1 MLDQVIL
8 RRTERKLVT
17 PPSRVGL
24 IVPSSNTT
32 METEVPAILR
42 AREIQR
48 PDEAFTFHSSRM
60 RMQQVTPEELR
71 AMNAQT
77 DRAAA
82 ELADMRPDVV
92 ATACLVA
99 IMAQGA
105 GYHCTAEEQIDG
117 VLRNEGA
124 AAPVISSAGALLKA
138 LGAMGARKISIVTP
152 YMKPLTK
159 LVADYIES
167 AGVEV
172 QDAVSLEVADN
183 RAVAGLDP
191 QNLLEHYRRV
201 DLRDC
206 DALVLSACVQMPSLP
221 AIEPVERECGLP
233 TLSAATATTWS
244 ILEALGLEPTAPG
257 AGRLLAGAPQPAGQV
272 G

>member
-1 MLDQVIL
+1 M
-8 RRTERKLVT
+8 TT
-17 PPSRVGL
+17 PSRVGL

-42 AREIQR
+42 ARELER
-48 PDEAFTFHSSRM
+48 PEERFTFHSSRM
-60 RMQQVTPEELR
+60 RMQKVTPEELR

-82 ELADMRPDVV
+82 ELADVRPDVV

-99 IMAQGA
+99 IMAQGR

-117 VLRNEGA
+117 VLRNEGSE
-124 AAPVISSAGALLKA
+124 APVISSAGALLKA

-152 YMKPLTK
+152 YMKPLTE

-167 AGVEV
+167 AGIEV
-172 QDAVSLEVADN
+172 QDALSLEVPDN
-183 RAVAGLDP
+183 RAVARLDP
-191 QNLLEHYRRV
+191 QDLLEHYRRV

-221 AIEPVERECGLP
+221 AIEPVERACGLP
-233 TLSAATATTWS
+233 TISAATATTWA
-244 ILEALGLEPTAPG
+244 ILDALGLEPTAPG
-257 AGRLLAGAPQPAGQV
+257 AGRLLAGLPQAAARTG
-272 G
+272 